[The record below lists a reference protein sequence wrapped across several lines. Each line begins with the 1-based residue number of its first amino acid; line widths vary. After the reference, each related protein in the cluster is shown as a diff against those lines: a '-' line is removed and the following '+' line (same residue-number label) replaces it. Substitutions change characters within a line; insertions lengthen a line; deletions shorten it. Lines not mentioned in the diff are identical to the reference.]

1 MRKALSL
8 IFILLISLS
17 FIAENVKA
25 EQVEH
30 LGFEGFT
37 LTKTDINADG
47 GQSVSASHVISLSSQ
62 KYLVGMYVS
71 ASFYNDAINLRSATL
86 TVKVNG
92 ETVFT
97 KTYSAIGGK
106 AIDEA
111 FTVNTAISDTYTIEI
126 ILSGSTADITDTDIH
141 YDVAYFM
148 NEDYGVKS
156 KLTEL
161 KYIPPGADNTAQG
174 LILNQTEVYLK
185 QSYTLPEGSISFWLK
200 WDGSTNVQISDDV
213 GIDADGYIYIKNDD
227 GTTYTLEGVSP
238 PTGEYVPVYIGWR
251 NGEGYIM
258 MNTTKI
264 TLNWAGNVTISK
276 VGSVSQSTSTI
287 IDEFKLWNEYIPPD
301 QIIYES
307 QRDQYT
313 LLYNNTAIAIKAESG
328 LSLGTIDVAFLDANY
343 NTINSTTLSAG
354 SKTAEV
360 PTNTSMIV
368 LTRGSV
374 SRTYLL
380 DKNYSTIKFPAE
392 EATIVVTKIQVT
404 PEAWDIMEVK
414 TVDGAVATREYLSN
428 NIGGFT
434 AVYGNQYLFVFERDN
449 ETVVRLTTIKG
460 DTVFYILT
468 TKEIV
473 KPPVDFQVTYDV
485 ESEILSVIYFD
496 QNMNTQGLNV
506 TIEGYKDFVKVF
518 DAKDNENT
526 TFGYYK
532 FTVSPTDTDYV
543 HVILYALVN
552 GTWEKYEK
560 TVPTGGGNR
569 SPFPPNLIPPAFV
582 VLGAAIVPLF
592 LSKGTEPWLMLIGGA
607 IGLTFVALI
616 GWIQMTKNIA
626 MLITALTVLGVLA
639 MLAYRR

>member
-1 MRKALSL
+1 MSEVRTMRKALSL
-8 IFILLISLS
+8 IFIFLISLS

-25 EQVEH
+25 EQVEYESFNG
-30 LGFEGFT
+30 LRFYFQDVGQEGPVTLTFT
-37 LTKTDINADG
+37 LT
-47 GQSVSASHVISLSSQ
+47 SQ
-62 KYLVGMYVS
+62 KCVAGVVVNS
-71 ASFYNDAINLRSATL
+71 SRDSDNLE
-86 TVKVNG
+86 VKVNDIMLSDDDYMSAWPTQ
-92 ETVFT
+92 EICSDTFSVEVSA
-97 KTYSAIGGK
+97 YSLIGDPPK
-106 AIDEA
+106 AIY
-111 FTVNTAISDTYTIEI
+111 FTIERVGLI
-126 ILSGSTADITDTDIH
+126 ID
-141 YDVAYFM
+141 
-148 NEDYGVKS
+148 NEYKKVKS
-156 KLTEL
+156 RLLDL
-161 KYIPPGADNTAQG
+161 KYSPPGAENSPQG

-200 WDGSTNVQISDDV
+200 WDGSTNIKISDNI

-238 PTGEYVPVYIGWR
+238 PTGEYVSVYIGWH

-258 MNTTKI
+258 MNTIKI
-264 TLNWAGNVTISK
+264 TLNWAGNVIISK
-276 VGSVSQSTSTI
+276 VGSISQTTSTI

-434 AVYGNQYLFVFERDN
+434 AVYGNQYLFVFDRDN
-449 ETVVRLTTIKG
+449 EMVVRLTTIKG

-473 KPPVDFQVTYDV
+473 KPPVDFQVLYDV
-485 ESEILSVIYFD
+485 ESEILSIIYFD
-496 QNMNTQGLNV
+496 QNMGTQGLNV
-506 TIEGYKDFVKVF
+506 TIEGYKDFAKVF
-518 DAKDNENT
+518 DASDSENT

-552 GTWEKYEK
+552 GTWGKYEK
-560 TVPTGGGNR
+560 TVPTGGGGR

-582 VLGAAIVPLF
+582 VLGAALVPLF

-639 MLAYRR
+639 MLTYRR